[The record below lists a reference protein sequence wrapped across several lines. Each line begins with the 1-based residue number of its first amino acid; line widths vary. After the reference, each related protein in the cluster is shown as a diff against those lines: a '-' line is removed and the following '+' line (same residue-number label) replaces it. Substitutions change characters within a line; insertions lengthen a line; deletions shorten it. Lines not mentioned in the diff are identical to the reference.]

1 MYRRPLSDVLDV
13 LNIVE
18 KRLPPSSQAAM
29 TVSSPRRAPRH
40 RQDALDKALNLR
52 GIVVGDEY
60 MYRLPANEVNKLV
73 HPYLLLIMLIR
84 HSTAMYTHALRR

>member
-60 MYRLPANEVNKLV
+60 MYRLPANETFDGDV
-73 HPYLLLIMLIR
+73 H
-84 HSTAMYTHALRR
+84 SCAQAMSMCIAVPRVTCSS